1 MRDPVQHFVDGGNHG
16 QDREEIF
23 VISIGYL
30 EIRPC
35 VPLVGG
41 IHPASGP
48 GSARSDEKQ
57 IYISTGLGGKG
68 EKLRFYVLMTSKGKK
83 PFQEYQRQTI
93 EREFAYYLPKTDCE
107 IERLTIGEQYVELVF
122 LIPVRTDIK
131 ATLDRVINECNQ
143 YGDFLSNVFTITNV
157 KELTAEEVSEII
169 NKNGDD

>member
-48 GSARSDEKQ
+48 GSDRL
-57 IYISTGLGGKG
+57 GLGRKRG
-68 EKLRFYVLMTSKGKK
+68 E
-83 PFQEYQRQTI
+83 
-93 EREFAYYLPKTDCE
+93 AA
-107 IERLTIGEQYVELVF
+107 F
-122 LIPVRTDIK
+122 LC
-131 ATLDRVINECNQ
+131 LDDV
-143 YGDFLSNVFTITNV
+143 
-157 KELTAEEVSEII
+157 
-169 NKNGDD
+169 